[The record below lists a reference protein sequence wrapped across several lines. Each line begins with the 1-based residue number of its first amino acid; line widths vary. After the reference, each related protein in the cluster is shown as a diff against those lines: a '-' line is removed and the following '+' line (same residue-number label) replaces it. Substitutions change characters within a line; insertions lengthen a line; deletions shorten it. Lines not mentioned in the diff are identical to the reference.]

1 MNRNLSEAIRYFTK
15 KVFLTNVDQYRFSYQ
30 KIKIVSMHYKTMHY
44 KKKFDGTVSF
54 RSHVLFSKKY

>member
-30 KIKIVSMHYKTMHY
+30 KIKIVSMHYKT